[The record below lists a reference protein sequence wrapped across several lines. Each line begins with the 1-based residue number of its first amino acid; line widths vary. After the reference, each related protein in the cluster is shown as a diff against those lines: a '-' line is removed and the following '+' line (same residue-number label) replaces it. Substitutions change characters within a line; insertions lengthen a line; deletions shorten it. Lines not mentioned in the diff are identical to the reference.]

1 MKTFTRITAVVILA
15 VMVLSLVACSSF
27 GGIKAN
33 FEKNGYT
40 YVEDA
45 DSENTTKTITAELE
59 EGDISC
65 TAHLFKIKIGEV
77 PIIGTEICEYALVL
91 EFGSDK
97 DMQEA
102 MAESETIKGIIK
114 DAQDSEYVNGNCL
127 LVPIGLTK
135 FEEMVKIFNGEKLD

>member
-59 EGDISC
+59 EGNISC
-65 TAHLFKIKIGEV
+65 TAHLFK
-77 PIIGTEICEYALVL
+77 TEGLFGVDVYALVL
-91 EFGSDK
+91 EFGTDK

-102 MAESETIKGIIK
+102 LSESETLKGFVK
-114 DAQDSEYVNGNCL
+114 DAQDSDFVNGNCM
-127 LVPIGLTK
+127 LVPISLTK
-135 FEEMVKIFNGEKLD
+135 AEEMIKIFNGEKLD

>member
-45 DSENTTKTITAELE
+45 DSESTTKTITAELE

-65 TAHLFKIKIGEV
+65 TAHLFKVKVGEL
-77 PIIGTEICEYALVL
+77 PIVGDLFEYALVL

-114 DAQDSEYVNGNCL
+114 DAQDSEYINGNCL